1 MMNLVSPFYQNVLI
15 NPAKCAIHWG
25 DTQITYLELWNQ
37 SSLILNFITEV
48 ANIKKGQTVG
58 ILLKNRP
65 HYVATIFAILRAGAI
80 VVPINSF
87 LKADEIIHIA
97 KDANIQ
103 LVITEIEFDSLLP
116 KIAAAIPQLK
126 FFHIEQ
132 INTLKK
138 TNFDKLQPYDNN
150 NISPE
155 DLAFL
160 YYTSGTTGNPKGVM
174 ITHRNLLSNV
184 QSCSVVLSTVNSD
197 RFILL
202 LPMFHSFMICVC
214 IFLPLLQGATIV
226 LVKSIHPLKNIFHEI
241 SKCGDGVLAAIPQF
255 FRTMVDSDLPGDLPL
270 KLCISGAAPLPVQV
284 LKEFQKKFKVP
295 LLEGYGLSEASPV
308 VSINPVKGP
317 WKEGSVGIPIPGVS
331 VCIQNDSGDI
341 LKPKEIGEI
350 CVKGNNVMKGYWNQ
364 QQSTA
369 QAFRNGWLLTGD
381 IGYID
386 EDGYIFITDRKKDMI
401 LVNGINVYPREI
413 EEVLY
418 RYPGVHEAAVVGAKD
433 IRKGEQPIAFISVL
447 PGVKLEKRKVGTF
460 LRSYLAD
467 YKVPKKIIVLDAL
480 PRNANGKILK
490 PVLKQMLNNQD
501 YTIQDQAD

>member
-1 MMNLVSPFYQNVLI
+1 
-15 NPAKCAIHWG
+15 
-25 DTQITYLELWNQ
+25 
-37 SSLILNFITEV
+37 
-48 ANIKKGQTVG
+48 
-58 ILLKNRP
+58 
-65 HYVATIFAILRAGAI
+65 
-80 VVPINSF
+80 
-87 LKADEIIHIA
+87 
-97 KDANIQ
+97 
-103 LVITEIEFDSLLP
+103 
-116 KIAAAIPQLK
+116 
-126 FFHIEQ
+126 
-132 INTLKK
+132 
-138 TNFDKLQPYDNN
+138 
-150 NISPE
+150 
-155 DLAFL
+155 
-160 YYTSGTTGNPKGVM
+160 
-174 ITHRNLLSNV
+174 
-184 QSCSVVLSTVNSD
+184 
-197 RFILL
+197 
-202 LPMFHSFMICVC
+202 
-214 IFLPLLQGATIV
+214 
-226 LVKSIHPLKNIFHEI
+226 
-241 SKCGDGVLAAIPQF
+241 
-255 FRTMVDSDLPGDLPL
+255 MVDSDLPGDLPL